1 MRHSCGDLAHRGVST
16 VRLSFYRTHVRW
28 DPGALRDLEEMLSDL
43 HAARGRG
50 GPRISRLNSIALSSI
65 HHVLKSDPDVE
76 LSFRQT
82 HTHTQNH
89 TVHSQAHSL
98 TRLRTPATRGRVY
111 CAGLLKPW
119 ACGGDLHR
127 KNTIVPNR
135 QTFEPLGGCWPSG
148 LCFLPHLP
156 ASSSSP
162 PPSSFSSLRQKSE
175 FFMSE
180 RPGCKSKF
188 KRFRSQ

>member
-1 MRHSCGDLAHRGVST
+1 MWNSASDRH
-16 VRLSFYRTHVRW
+16 
-28 DPGALRDLEEMLSDL
+28 
-43 HAARGRG
+43 
-50 GPRISRLNSIALSSI
+50 
-65 HHVLKSDPDVE
+65 
-76 LSFRQT
+76 T
-82 HTHTQNH
+82 HTHNH

-98 TRLRTPATRGRVY
+98 TRLRTPATRGRVC

-119 ACGGDLHR
+119 ACGGDLHH

-188 KRFRSQ
+188 KRFRSQRHLSPNICKTSVKRDTWNPEVMLTVSLSCFALAKSLPVDHAGALRTRPASGRHHS